1 MCFLWN
7 NKFLFLHLLA
17 RKYNFINIVK
27 KSRIFFAYFFVICP
41 NFWQMKTFADAFAPP
56 VTPASTPRSVSTKIM
71 WVPQSSVHRG
81 ANGATPPGIQVRGE
95 FKELN

>member
-1 MCFLWN
+1 
-7 NKFLFLHLLA
+7 
-17 RKYNFINIVK
+17 
-27 KSRIFFAYFFVICP
+27 
-41 NFWQMKTFADAFAPP
+41 MKTFADAFAPP

-81 ANGATPPGIQVRGE
+81 ANGATPPGIQVRRE